1 MLGLPYILLVFLTY
15 ILLRGFT
22 AKTNCDMNIET
33 WCPTPPFPF
42 PTYHP

>member
-1 MLGLPYILLVFLTY
+1 MLGLPYVHLVFLTY

-22 AKTNCDMNIET
+22 AMTIRDMNIGT